1 MNKAK
6 TPAAANYNNMNY
18 KSLEKKSLHLES
30 NADMMDDAG
39 VPAVPIFTVD
49 DNFLR
54 TEYDIKTRYSI
65 ASDNKAHN
73 VIINNVEV
81 PVDLAYMAVPK
92 LDKDAFLMGKV
103 VNWEDL
109 NLIPGAAKIYFDD
122 SYIGTTTIDPVSTKD
137 TLYINLGRDRSIIVK
152 RQNVKEKCKEQLV
165 GEFKMVSKTIELTVR
180 NTKAIGLAFEIEDQ
194 IPITID
200 PGIKITLG
208 DNDGAIYNEVTG
220 KLTWKINIK
229 PKDTK
234 KIRFTYEVK
243 YPKDKFVQGL

>member
-1 MNKAK
+1 
-6 TPAAANYNNMNY
+6 
-18 KSLEKKSLHLES
+18 
-30 NADMMDDAG
+30 
-39 VPAVPIFTVD
+39 
-49 DNFLR
+49 
-54 TEYDIKTRYSI
+54 
-65 ASDNKAHN
+65 
-73 VIINNVEV
+73 
-81 PVDLAYMAVPK
+81 
-92 LDKDAFLMGKV
+92 MGKV

-122 SYIGTTTIDPVSTKD
+122 SYIGTTTIDPISTKD

-165 GEFKMVSKTIELTVR
+165 GEFKMVSKTIEITVR

-200 PGIKITLG
+200 PAIKITLG

-243 YPKDKFVQGL
+243 YPKDKFIQGL